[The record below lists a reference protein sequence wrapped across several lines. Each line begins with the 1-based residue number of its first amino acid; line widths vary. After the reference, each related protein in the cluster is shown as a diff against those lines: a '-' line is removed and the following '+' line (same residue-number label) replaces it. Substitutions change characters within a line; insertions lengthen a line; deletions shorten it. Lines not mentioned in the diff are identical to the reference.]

1 MGIMGFM
8 GIIGSM
14 GIMGFM
20 GSFGMAFTIRRRPQN
35 YFSGMSGFSGLMK
48 EKRMALTTSM
58 AAII

>member
-1 MGIMGFM
+1 MGIK
-8 GIIGSM
+8 GSL

-20 GSFGMAFTIRRRPQN
+20 GSFGMAFTIRRRPQT

-58 AAII
+58 AAIM